1 MKKTITILSV
11 LLSLVFCNTTSA
23 QDPFVGEIRMFAG
36 SFAPVGWEK
45 CEGQSMVI
53 AQNTALFS
61 LLGTM
66 YGGDG
71 ETTFNLPDLRGR
83 VPMHYGQ
90 GPGLQN
96 YNQGAPGGSDAVS
109 LNVGNLPEHSH
120 AVNAVAGVGDSS
132 SPENNYP
139 ADTKLLDKEYAAGG
153 EATTM
158 NSDMIGNTG
167 SNLPVNIMQP
177 YQTVTFIIA
186 LTGTYPSP
194 F

>member
-1 MKKTITILSV
+1 MSRVI
-11 LLSLVFCNTTSA
+11 NA
-23 QDPFVGEIRMFAG
+23 
-36 SFAPVGWEK
+36 
-45 CEGQSMVI
+45 I
-53 AQNTALFS
+53 AQNLALFS

-71 ETTFNLPDLRGR
+71 ETTFNLPDLRGP

-96 YNQGAPGGSDAVS
+96 YQQGVGTDAVY
-109 LNVGNLPEHSH
+109 LNVGDLPAHSN
-120 AVNAVAGVGDSS
+120 AFNAVVGVGDTS

-139 ADTKLLDKEYAAGG
+139 ADIKLLDKEYAAGG

-158 NSDMIGNTG
+158 NFCMIGNTG
-167 SNLPVNIMQP
+167 SNLAVNIMQP

-186 LTGTYPSP
+186 ITGTFPSP
-194 F
+194 N